1 MMEALIGRIFI
12 PSESANVVIWKD
24 LYKNISSTR
33 NTQQQ
38 KAHSSLLA
46 KFQPNRMWNNQGS
59 LRLVISNFKY
69 SYLPDGKSKKMLCH
83 RHF

>member
-1 MMEALIGRIFI
+1 MEALIGRIFI

-38 KAHSSLLA
+38 KAQSSLLA

-59 LRLVISNFKY
+59 LRLVISIFNYTAINQK
-69 SYLPDGKSKKMLCH
+69 KQKMLCH

>member
-1 MMEALIGRIFI
+1 METLIGRIFI

-24 LYKNISSTR
+24 LYKNISSTQ

-59 LRLVISNFKY
+59 LLGWLFQILNTAIIY
-69 SYLPDGKSKKMLCH
+69 NQKKQKNVVS
-83 RHF
+83 

>member
-24 LYKNISSTR
+24 LYKNISSTQ

-38 KAHSSLLA
+38 KAQSSLLA

-59 LRLVISNFKY
+59 LRLVISIFNY
-69 SYLPDGKSKKMLCH
+69 TAINQKKQKNVVS
-83 RHF
+83 

>member
-59 LRLVISNFKY
+59 LLGWLFQILNTAIIY
-69 SYLPDGKSKKMLCH
+69 NQKKQKNVVS
-83 RHF
+83 